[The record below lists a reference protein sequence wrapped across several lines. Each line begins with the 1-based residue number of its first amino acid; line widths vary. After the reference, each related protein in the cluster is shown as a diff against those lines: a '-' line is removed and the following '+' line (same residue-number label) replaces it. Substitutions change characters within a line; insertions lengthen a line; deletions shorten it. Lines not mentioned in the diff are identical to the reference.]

1 MQWLLFRDATP
12 GRNSDMQIGKMK
24 RTYTLIDLWKIFIK
38 RLWIIILVTGIAEAA
53 FITVVHLTFHPVY
66 SSVAT
71 LYVLKQDNRLNESDI
86 EDFSLALNVI
96 NDCTYLL
103 KSHAVLDQVIVDLS
117 LDIPY
122 EQLSSMI
129 TTANPTNTRILE
141 VRVTADS
148 PKEAK
153 RMVDRVCQVGADKIE
168 EAMGFKQVNLYE
180 YGTLERV
187 PSNRVSLMTYA
198 MVGLFVAIITY
209 LFFVITAIFDTSL
222 RSDEEIEELLGVSII
237 GDIPNAGGSKDKHY
251 GYYGG
256 RRKGKKGYFYAAP
269 QQGHMDDDAKGES
282 GNTLS

>member
-1 MQWLLFRDATP
+1 MW
-12 GRNSDMQIGKMK
+12 IGKMK
-24 RTYTLIDLWKIFIK
+24 RTYTLIDLWKILVK
-38 RLWIIILVTGIAEAA
+38 RLWIIFLITGIAEAA

-122 EQLSSMI
+122 EQLSGMI
-129 TTANPTNTRILE
+129 TTSNPTNTRILE

-153 RMVDRVCQVGADKIE
+153 RMVDRVCQVGAKKIE

-180 YGTLERV
+180 YGTLERT
-187 PSNRVSLMTYA
+187 PSNKVSLMTYI
-198 MVGLFVAIITY
+198 MVGLFAAFITY
-209 LFFVITAIFDTSL
+209 LLFVINAIFDTSL

-237 GDIPNAGGSKDKHY
+237 GDIPNAGGSKDRHY
-251 GYYGG
+251 GYYSS
-256 RRKGKKGYFYAAP
+256 RKKEKKGYFYVA
-269 QQGHMDDDAKGES
+269 QEQGHTGHDTEAGT
-282 GNTLS
+282 GNTES